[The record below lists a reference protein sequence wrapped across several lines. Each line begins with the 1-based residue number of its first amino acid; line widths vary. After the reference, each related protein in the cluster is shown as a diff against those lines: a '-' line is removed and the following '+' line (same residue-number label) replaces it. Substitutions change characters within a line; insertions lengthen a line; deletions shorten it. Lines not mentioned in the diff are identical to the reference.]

1 MSMEQAS
8 KRCNALETSHA
19 WPSPARDTS
28 GAAWAGVQ
36 NWMERASTAAAAAA
50 SSTRLPSCRGTPL
63 GTPNGGSHALNGRC
77 AAQQHRTEPANV
89 RAAGPHREPGGA
101 HPVEGRR
108 GRGSFGAMPWMPW
121 SPAQRPLPEAHRAS
135 HSPVVPSASGA
146 PRTVGGMPGGGNWNM
161 PCHGRPLS
169 LATLP
174 HHHHLVVLFYIL
186 DRPRPGLETFLCPST
201 LSPFG
206 LALRDL
212 PSSSSLLLAL
222 CAATPHDT
230 ARLHAHQHPRPP
242 DAHGLDHATAC
253 LTASSSQRET
263 SPLHAV
269 GGTAEGGCRFHS
281 APSAH

>member
-135 HSPVVPSASGA
+135 HYPVVPSASGRPA
-146 PRTVGGMPGGGNWNM
+146 HRRRNARRWKLEHAMPRTAIISGD
-161 PCHGRPLS
+161 S
-169 LATLP
+169 
-174 HHHHLVVLFYIL
+174 
-186 DRPRPGLETFLCPST
+186 
-201 LSPFG
+201 
-206 LALRDL
+206 
-212 PSSSSLLLAL
+212 
-222 CAATPHDT
+222 ATPPPS
-230 ARLHAHQHPRPP
+230 RRPFLH
-242 DAHGLDHATAC
+242 T
-253 LTASSSQRET
+253 
-263 SPLHAV
+263 
-269 GGTAEGGCRFHS
+269 
-281 APSAH
+281 

>member
-1 MSMEQAS
+1 LDGEGLNSSSSSSSVVHPAS
-8 KRCNALETSHA
+8 I
-19 WPSPARDTS
+19 
-28 GAAWAGVQ
+28 VQ
-36 NWMERASTAAAAAA
+36 RNPPRHPQWRLACPERPLRSAAAPNGAGQCAGGGA
-50 SSTRLPSCRGTPL
+50 SQGAWRSPSRRGDEAGGALGPCHGCHGAQPSGPCPKPTALATPL
-63 GTPNGGSHALNGRC
+63 SYP
-77 AAQQHRTEPANV
+77 V
-89 RAAGPHREPGGA
+89 RAA
-101 HPVEGRR
+101 
-108 GRGSFGAMPWMPW
+108 
-121 SPAQRPLPEAHRAS
+121 
-135 HSPVVPSASGA
+135 A

-230 ARLHAHQHPRPP
+230 ARLHAHQHPRTP

-281 APSAH
+281 TPSAH